1 MAKRKYSFDKDG
13 NEFHF
18 VYEEFRKRYDDLPN
32 RNQKVSDTK
41 QSKGAVRETIA
52 KRAGKRDCE
61 DSTVRDWI
69 YGKYPPEFLWEIQVI
84 EDVMNVPHG
93 TFYEPVE
100 TQKIEVK
107 TNMRE
112 ISECERNT
120 AREFYR
126 EMVSNIWWVEEK
138 PEYEDPVLVQFIEG
152 TTKSSG
158 ADSKEWGLPWHTW
171 EKTKLL
177 KRIEAARFDLP
188 KKLCDTLKE
197 MANAIY
203 GEWEDEAIQP
213 MFLGTPAYRDYLEK
227 NDLEDNVESKYLYA
241 AVLAADL
248 RVKLEKAFREYF
260 PDREEE
266 TE

>member
-1 MAKRKYSFDKDG
+1 MKK
-13 NEFHF
+13 
-18 VYEEFRKRYDDLPN
+18 EEFAHDENGNLYRFKYKAFWERYAKLDRKRPT
-32 RNQKVSDTK
+32 QTGVVE
-41 QSKGAVRETIA
+41 SKGLVKDRIKAETH
-52 KRAGKRDCE
+52 KGKE
-61 DSTVRDWI
+61 TVRDWI
-69 YGKYPPEFLWEIQVI
+69 YGKHSPKEVQDIIII
-84 EDVMNVPHG
+84 ENVMNVPHG

-126 EMVSNIWWVEEK
+126 EMVSNIWWVKEK

-152 TTKSSG
+152 TTKSG
-158 ADSKEWGLPWHTW
+158 GTDSKEWGLPWHTW

-197 MANAIY
+197 MADAIY
-203 GEWEDEAIQP
+203 GEWEDETIQP
-213 MFLGTPAYRDYLEK
+213 MFFNTQAYRDYLEK
-227 NDLEDNVESKYLYA
+227 NGLEDNVESKYLYA
-241 AVLAADL
+241 DVLDADL
-248 RVKLEKAFREYF
+248 RAKLEDAFREYF
-260 PDREEE
+260 PDREEV